1 VFTTPERP
9 PLEAVRLGV
18 QVADG
23 NFGFNPLLGAA
34 RQAWAVRTLSDKQEL
49 ARLVAWYG
57 R

>member
-1 VFTTPERP
+1 
-9 PLEAVRLGV
+9 VRLGV